1 MAKVPV
7 LVEIDIEF
15 DTQTSVWHIQWH
27 KKQVPIFY
35 LFIFIVM
42 GGLLP
47 SSSELINGKPTG
59 LPSKCLGTNIHHRRA
74 G

>member
-27 KKQVPIFY
+27 KKQVPIFSTISGY
-35 LFIFIVM
+35 I
-42 GGLLP
+42 LLYAYTDTVAP
-47 SSSELINGKPTG
+47 P
-59 LPSKCLGTNIHHRRA
+59 A
-74 G
+74 